1 MYYKLQFRRIQLH
14 ILLASDRT
22 CAQTSGRNPPKCE
35 SRGRG
40 MSPEPLANNAIST
53 FAFCLSHIYSES
65 FPLKFSGNVFLPQ
78 NFAGPT
84 MPYIARTTALPVAA
98 FNGGIIDPRAEHQP
112 CFDERMAC
120 QDVTDFIS
128 SITKLSPLVVR
139 SPGHSDSGTRRH
151 NLGVESPMKQAR
163 IDEIDNTRFEETMS
177 SSTLKQEKRVCQPL
191 FDLVPGLIVS
201 GGLSRSPAFDC
212 LPVVSHWAERTGDS
226 SQEDPAAGI
235 CVSSTWG
242 TSHVFGQGATMSA
255 PLGSPCWS
263 LKTHGLGPVMA
274 GSSKFS
280 QRYIAETDTLGTTVN
295 LPRRSDTVQTG
306 GVISATASVSLM
318 RNTRVADAVD
328 CAVGLLA
335 DSATLL
341 AARNKVL
348 ATGKT
353 EQLEFAEVREAVM
366 PTWCSARKPLPP
378 KLSGVAFSPDQATV
392 NLLAKEDC
400 RGPLLNTSVF
410 SMAIG
415 YNRGVYG
422 GSISG
427 LWALMDSAFVL
438 DYSMGKAGTTLA
450 ERLSS
455 AFVEV
460 AATAE
465 ESISAGPH
473 ITDIQIVKGCNYACL
488 RQKTVIEDAYP
499 VPSRPCM
506 VVWDDLSRLARYKV
520 ADAVFCHVYYDS
532 GGGEQMAAIAGLGC
546 VLHDWVDLG
555 ADVACG
561 EVSNIIPSLTRGS
574 LAEEPLAEVYS
585 RLVGAMIW
593 YRDNDPY
600 NPAALCVLFTHW
612 WQLANCRH
620 RPVTLLGRTDLS
632 VDTCIIAMIPEAR
645 PSLEYFRA
653 QGTDAK
659 RGRSSLASAEARLQR
674 LLSSELL
681 PETRAVIDLLV
692 EPVLAYVRG
701 ADSLPSE
708 SEYVAAVLAAE
719 LAYPHGQKIMELWDL
734 AIVMWECGSMWAA
747 GVAGLCYTHT
757 GDSNCDRARQ
767 DLSDTTWT

>member
-1 MYYKLQFRRIQLH
+1 
-14 ILLASDRT
+14 
-22 CAQTSGRNPPKCE
+22 
-35 SRGRG
+35 
-40 MSPEPLANNAIST
+40 
-53 FAFCLSHIYSES
+53 
-65 FPLKFSGNVFLPQ
+65 
-78 NFAGPT
+78 
-84 MPYIARTTALPVAA
+84 MPYIARTTALPVPA

-112 CFDERMAC
+112 CFDERMTC

-128 SITKLSPLVVR
+128 SSNKLSPLVVR

-151 NLGVESPMKQAR
+151 KPGVESQMNQTK
-163 IDEIDNTRFEETMS
+163 IDEVVTSSEEAIS
-177 SSTLKQEKRVCQPL
+177 PSILKQDMRVCQPL
-191 FDLVPGLIVS
+191 FDLVPRLMVS

-212 LPVVSHWAERTGDS
+212 LPVVSHWAERTGES
-226 SQEDPAAGI
+226 SPEDPAAGI
-235 CVSSTWG
+235 CVSSTWN

-255 PLGSPCWS
+255 PFGAPCWS
-263 LKTHGLGPVMA
+263 LKTHGLGPVVA

-280 QRYIAETDTLGTTVN
+280 QRYIAETDTLVTTVN
-295 LPRRSDTVQTG
+295 LPRRSDTIQTG
-306 GVISATASVSLM
+306 GGY
-318 RNTRVADAVD
+318 AVD

-335 DSATLL
+335 DSPILI

-353 EQLEFAEVREAVM
+353 VQLEFAEVREAAM
-366 PTWCSARKPLPP
+366 PTWCSVRKPLPP

-392 NLLAKEDC
+392 DLLAKEGC
-400 RGPLLNTSVF
+400 TGPLLNTSVF
-410 SMAIG
+410 SMAVG

-427 LWALMDSAFVL
+427 LWSLMDSAFVL
-438 DYSMGKAGTTLA
+438 DYSMAKAGTTLA
-450 ERLSS
+450 DRLSS
-455 AFVEV
+455 AFSEV
-460 AATAE
+460 VATAE
-465 ESISAGPH
+465 AATSASPH

-488 RQKTVIEDAYP
+488 RQKTVIEDTYP

-506 VVWDDLSRLARYKV
+506 VVWNDLSRLSRYKV
-520 ADAVFCHVYYDS
+520 ADAVFCYVYYDS
-532 GGGEQMAAIAGLGC
+532 GGGEQMAAVAGLGC
-546 VLHDWVDLG
+546 VVHDWIDLG

-600 NPAALCVLFTHW
+600 NPAALCALFTHW

-620 RPVTLLGRTDLS
+620 RPIALLGRTDLS
-632 VDTCIIAMIPEAR
+632 VDTCIAATTPEAR
-645 PSLEYFRA
+645 PSLEHFRA
-653 QGTDAK
+653 QGTNIK
-659 RGRSSLASAEARLQR
+659 RGRSNLASAEARLQR
-674 LLSSELL
+674 LLSSEVL

-692 EPVLAYVRG
+692 DPVLAYVKG

-734 AIVMWECGSMWAA
+734 AIMMWECGSMWAA
-747 GVAGLCYTHT
+747 GVAGLCYTHS

-767 DLSDTTWT
+767 DLSDATWS